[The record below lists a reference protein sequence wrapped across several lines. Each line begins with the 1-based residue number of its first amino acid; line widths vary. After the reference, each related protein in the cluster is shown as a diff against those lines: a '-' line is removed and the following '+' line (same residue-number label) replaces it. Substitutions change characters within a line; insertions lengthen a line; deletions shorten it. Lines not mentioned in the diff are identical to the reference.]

1 MTPPRGVEDAAPY
14 KTWRKLAVACREGI
28 YASRALG
35 GWRKAPGR
43 DKSLPYNNLHRYRAR
58 PILAGLRTPRFP
70 VGSVRENAGG
80 HVGQQGEL
88 RKLGAGVGQP
98 QTVGRASST

>member
-14 KTWRKLAVACREGI
+14 KTWRKLAVACRGDI

-43 DKSLPYNNLHRYRAR
+43 DKSLPYNNYTATA
-58 PILAGLRTPRFP
+58 P
-70 VGSVRENAGG
+70 
-80 HVGQQGEL
+80 GQFS
-88 RKLGAGVGQP
+88 P
-98 QTVGRASST
+98 ASALPASPSAP

>member
-1 MTPPRGVEDAAPY
+1 MRPRGVEDAAPY
-14 KTWRKLAVACREGI
+14 KTWRKLAVACRGGI

-58 PILAGLRTPRFP
+58 PALAGLCAPRFP
-70 VGSVRENAGG
+70 VGSVRETP
-80 HVGQQGEL
+80 
-88 RKLGAGVGQP
+88 GVMSASRGNC
-98 QTVGRASST
+98 ASSGQVSVSPRQ